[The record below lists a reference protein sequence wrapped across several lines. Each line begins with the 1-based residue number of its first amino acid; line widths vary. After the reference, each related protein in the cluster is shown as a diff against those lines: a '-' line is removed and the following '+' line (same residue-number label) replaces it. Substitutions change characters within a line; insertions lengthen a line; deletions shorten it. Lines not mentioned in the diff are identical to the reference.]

1 MLKKSSSYKGYILLE
16 SLVALGL
23 LCIIVGS
30 YISLNTL
37 LLRKNKQ
44 ATEQLL
50 MYRILYEE
58 MKSYENY
65 GEQSIQ
71 GEHVSNNSYQVR
83 FDKRNNKLVEVEIT
97 NGKEGFI
104 LKQE

>member
-1 MLKKSSSYKGYILLE
+1 MLKKSSSYKGYLLLE

-23 LCIIVGS
+23 LCIIIGS

-37 LLRKNKQ
+37 LLRKNRQ
-44 ATEQLL
+44 ATEQL
-50 MYRILYEE
+50 MMHRVLYEE

-65 GEQSIQ
+65 GEESIQ
-71 GEHVSNNSYQVR
+71 GEHLSNSSYQVR
-83 FDKRNNKLVEVEIT
+83 FDNRNNKLVEVEIT

-104 LKQE
+104 LKKE